1 MKKISFLAIFLL
13 TALFCMSQAVDSKV
27 SKERVPAKG
36 QRVLIETSEGPI
48 VVRLYDETPIHRD
61 NFLKLAESRVYD
73 GLLFHRVI
81 EKFMVQAGDPKSR
94 EAKPGQPLGDGTLG
108 YTLPAEIVP
117 HLYHKR
123 GALCAARQGDDV
135 NPKRESSASQFYIV
149 QGTVFDE
156 DQLKKIGERFRKHY
170 TPEQMKDYATIGGA
184 PHLDGD
190 YTVFGEVVEGMDVV
204 DRIAAAPCDRND
216 RPLKDVKILKV
227 IIIK

>member
-13 TALFCMSQAVDSKV
+13 TTLFCMSQAIDSKDNKASV
-27 SKERVPAKG
+27 SRGG

-48 VVRLYDETPIHRD
+48 VIRLYDETPIHRD
-61 NFLKLAESRVYD
+61 NFLKLVETRVYD

-81 EKFMVQAGDPKSR
+81 EKFMIQAGDPKSR
-94 EAKPGQPLGDGTLG
+94 DAKPGQPLGEGSLG

-117 HLYHKR
+117 HLFHKR

-149 QGTVFDE
+149 QGSVFDE
-156 DQLKKIGERFRKHY
+156 AQLKKIGERFRKHY
-170 TPEQMKDYATIGGA
+170 TTEQMKTYATIGGA

-190 YTVFGEVVEGMDVV
+190 YTVFGEVIEGMDVV
-204 DRIAAAPCDRND
+204 DRIAAAPRDRND
-216 RPLKDVKILKV
+216 RPLKDIKIEKV